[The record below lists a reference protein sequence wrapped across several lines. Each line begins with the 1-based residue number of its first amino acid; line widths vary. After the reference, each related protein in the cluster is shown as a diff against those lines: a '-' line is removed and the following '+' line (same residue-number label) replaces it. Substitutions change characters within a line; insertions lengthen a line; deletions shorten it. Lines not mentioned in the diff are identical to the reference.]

1 MIMGKKSLYFI
12 TDEDETGIELAL
24 ENKENDITI
33 CLLQDAV
40 FFANK
45 TNKLIS
51 EALNQNKTV
60 IVVKEDIEKRGLT
73 NIINNKVN
81 ALDYGEIIDKIFE
94 HDSVINL

>member
-1 MIMGKKSLYFI
+1 MGKKSLYFI